1 MYELTVKTCDM
12 VFGRINGEERIK
24 FMDRATARAMCDI
37 YLDCEDVYCVEM
49 TNAHTGEL
57 LFYEMKN

>member
-1 MYELTVKTCDM
+1 MAL
-12 VFGRINGEERIK
+12 GLNGKETIK
-24 FMDRATARAMCDI
+24 FMDRATARAMADL

-49 TNAHTGEL
+49 LDAHTGEL

>member
-1 MYELTVKTCDM
+1 MFNLTIRTCNM
-12 VFGRINGEERIK
+12 ALGLNGEEHIK
-24 FMDRATARAMCDI
+24 FMDRATARAMADI
-37 YLDCEDVYCVEM
+37 YLECEDVYCVEM

>member
-1 MYELTVKTCDM
+1 MAL
-12 VFGRINGEERIK
+12 GLNGEQTIK
-24 FMDRATARAMCDI
+24 FSDRATARTMADL
-37 YLDCEDVYCVEM
+37 YLQCEDVYCVEM

>member
-1 MYELTVKTCDM
+1 MFELTVKTCNM
-12 VFGRINGEERIK
+12 ALGLNGKETIK
-24 FMDRATARAMCDI
+24 FMDRATARAMADL

-49 TNAHTGEL
+49 LNAHTGEL